1 LRLLVAFP
9 PAERVISNGLSFESF
24 TAQTPSNS
32 LAASAAKA
40 VMASANPAASMTAAM
55 LLILFMSFL
64 LIMSCGPLPNLLKL
78 TLFVYAARPA
88 LVASGTSTSRPFFT
102 S

>member
-1 LRLLVAFP
+1 V
-9 PAERVISNGLSFESF
+9 
-24 TAQTPSNS
+24 
-32 LAASAAKA
+32 
-40 VMASANPAASMTAAM
+40 AM

-64 LIMSCGPLPNLLKL
+64 LIMSCGPLSNLLKL